1 VAKYFRKIQINNKC
15 VKLLKKIGYNIV
27 YKMARQTKQSAPAP
41 AQVQTPAP
49 TPVENVVI
57 AEKAPKTPRAKKAPK
72 TEAAPAPVE
81 VAPAPVVSESV
92 SESAPV
98 EVSASASSSESVT
111 LAREASSII
120 SQIAL
125 LNNRLKVVNKQ
136 LLRSTEKDQKSFEKA
151 TAKKSKTKNVGNRKA
166 SGFVKPTLITNELA
180 DFLNTPH
187 GTEMARTE
195 ACREINA
202 YINAKGLKNKQNGRI
217 IEPDA
222 VLAKLLNV
230 QASDELSYFNLQ
242 KFMKHLF
249 VKTPAPVATA

>member
-1 VAKYFRKIQINNKC
+1 
-15 VKLLKKIGYNIV
+15 
-27 YKMARQTKQSAPAP
+27 MARQTKQSAPAP
-41 AQVQTPAP
+41 AQVQTPVP
-49 TPVENVVI
+49 TQVENVVV

-72 TEAAPAPVE
+72 TEVAAPVE
-81 VAPAPVVSESV
+81 VSPAPVASEPV

-98 EVSASASSSESVT
+98 ESSASAPSSSSESVT
-111 LAREASSII
+111 LAREQSSLI
-120 SQIAL
+120 SQIAA
-125 LNNRLKVVNKQ
+125 LNNRLKIVNKA
-136 LLRSTEKDQKSFEKA
+136 LLRSTEKDQKSFEKV

-180 DFLNTPH
+180 DFLNKPH

-217 IEPDA
+217 IEPDT

-230 QASDELSYFNLQ
+230 QPTDELSYFNLQ

>member
-1 VAKYFRKIQINNKC
+1 
-15 VKLLKKIGYNIV
+15 
-27 YKMARQTKQSAPAP
+27 MARQTKQSAPAP

-49 TPVENVVI
+49 TPVENVVV

-72 TEAAPAPVE
+72 TETAPAPVE
-81 VAPAPVVSESV
+81 VAPAPVVSEPV

-98 EVSASASSSESVT
+98 EASASASSSSESVT
-111 LAREASSII
+111 LAREQTALI
-120 SQIAL
+120 SQIAV
-125 LNNRLKVVNKQ
+125 LNNRLKVVNKA

-180 DFLNTPH
+180 DFLKKPH

-202 YINAKGLKNKQNGRI
+202 YINANGLKNKQNGRI

-230 QASDELSYFNLQ
+230 QANDELSYFNLQ